1 MIKFKKLA
9 TFCMALSLTVSLS
22 LVASCGGSSKTT
34 SFSSSSSSS
43 STEDEEPATEAE
55 KYTVTVTKPVNV
67 TIAGTLTADEGEDV
81 TFTATVDS
89 SYVLTA
95 TGATQVGEPTTA
107 DELTTYTYKVSAIQA
122 NTAVTISAT
131 QIHLSGNF
139 NETNCSVTIPANGSY
154 TATLPNTNTTVQNY
168 CVTWDNDN
176 ESIKVFVNGQELAND
191 CSTAVTSDSS
201 IVALNTSNEEITCAF
216 RIVPYVDEIGVM
228 AVGTNEYTINLNADT
243 GYIIVDFA
251 VTAGKT
257 YSFTVTNGSIKT
269 LTASYPEDTIS
280 SYKATSTDTVQF
292 AVRRDINGP
301 DNVAVTVVVTET
313 HSRTNRKMNEEL
325 LIRQT
330 KNGATAPF
338 LFVHFLLVLH

>member
-1 MIKFKKLA
+1 MMKFKKLA
-9 TFCMALSLTVSLS
+9 TFCMALFLTVSLS

-55 KYTVTVTKPVNV
+55 KYNVTVTKPVNV

-81 TFTATVDS
+81 TFTAMVDS

-107 DELTTYTYKVSAIQA
+107 DELTSYTYKVSAIQA
-122 NTAVTISAT
+122 NTSVTITAT
-131 QIHLSGNF
+131 QIHFSGNF

-154 TATLPNTNTTVQNY
+154 TATLPNTNTTLQNY

-191 CSTAVTSDSS
+191 CSTAVTSNSR
-201 IVALNTSNEEITCAF
+201 IVAINTSGEEVTCTF

-228 AVGTNEYTINLNADT
+228 AVGTNEYTINLNNLT
-243 GYIIVDFA
+243 SFILVDFA
-251 VTAGKT
+251 VTAGKV
-257 YSFTVTNGSIKT
+257 YKFDVTNGSVNKIV
-269 LTASYPEDTIS
+269 ANFPDDDIHIY
-280 SYKATSTDTVQF
+280 TSTITQTIQL
-292 AVRRDINGP
+292 AICPTLSNAT
-301 DNVAVTVVVTET
+301 NVAVTVVVTET
-313 HSRTNRKMNEEL
+313 DIPEPIVK
-325 LIRQT
+325 
-330 KNGATAPF
+330 
-338 LFVHFLLVLH
+338 

>member
-1 MIKFKKLA
+1 MMKFKKLA
-9 TFCMALSLTVSLS
+9 TLCTALFLFVSLS

-81 TFTATVDS
+81 TFTATVDWQYTLS
-89 SYVLTA
+89 V

-107 DELTTYTYKVSAIQA
+107 DELTSYTYKVSAIQA
-122 NTAVTISAT
+122 NTSVTITAT
-131 QIHLSGNF
+131 QIHFSGNF

-154 TATLPNTNTTVQNY
+154 TATLPNTNTTVRNY

-191 CSTAVTSDSS
+191 CSTAVTSNSR
-201 IVALNTSNEEITCAF
+201 IVAINTSREEVTCTF

-243 GYIIVDFA
+243 GSITVDFA
-251 VTAGKT
+251 VTAGKV
-257 YSFTVTNGSIKT
+257 YKFDVTNGSVNKIVEGFPDDDIHI
-269 LTASYPEDTIS
+269 Y
-280 SYKATSTDTVQF
+280 TSTITQTIQL
-292 AVRRDINGP
+292 AICPTLGNAT
-301 DNVAVTVVVTET
+301 NVAVTVVVTET
-313 HSRTNRKMNEEL
+313 DIPEPIVK
-325 LIRQT
+325 
-330 KNGATAPF
+330 
-338 LFVHFLLVLH
+338 